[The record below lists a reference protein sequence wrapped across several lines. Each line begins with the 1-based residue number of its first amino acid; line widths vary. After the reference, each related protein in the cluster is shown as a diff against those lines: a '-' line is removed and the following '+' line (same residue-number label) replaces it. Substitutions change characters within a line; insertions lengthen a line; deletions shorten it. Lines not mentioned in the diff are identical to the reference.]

1 LRDAEVLSSGNP
13 KKMVRRAKNKL
24 LGRFARKAK
33 DPALIHSVATKET
46 ATERIFLLKDLA
58 AVEEA
63 VVLGAKIVEGE
74 IIF

>member
-1 LRDAEVLSSGNP
+1 VSYFSF
-13 KKMVRRAKNKL
+13 
-24 LGRFARKAK
+24 FARKAK
-33 DPALIHSVATKET
+33 DPALIYSVATKET

-74 IIF
+74 IVF

>member
-1 LRDAEVLSSGNP
+1 LQELEAIERLA
-13 KKMVRRAKNKL
+13 
-24 LGRFARKAK
+24 ARIAK
-33 DPALIHSVATKET
+33 DPAPIHSVATKET

-74 IIF
+74 IVF